1 MEWILRSGVCSPSS
15 LGWIKALK
23 DMGFKVLGLD
33 IKSYGRLINEIDD
46 FKQIKP
52 ASEQNEKEILDTL
65 INLQKKIKYKW
76 IISGPENEIIL
87 LAKYEK
93 LLNENGINIFHP
105 DYNSLITCTDKGLVN
120 FKVKGLI
127 PVPKILNSFE
137 EIDKCLTNKLILKPR
152 KGRGSQNIFICTKE
166 NVYKY
171 LELLDRDKREDF
183 IIQEYIDGYEYSV
196 DLLYDMNGRKLNM
209 VVRKRIEVDSGI
221 SILTQTEKN
230 PKIFYKLKS
239 YIDYLDKMFLFRG
252 GICIQFIHDINKDEF
267 YLTDINPR
275 LGGASIVSYY
285 ATKSF
290 RENIKNL
297 LKGNYESIKPN
308 LEPDYKNM
316 ILYRFYEDRF
326 YEV

>member
-1 MEWILRSGVCSPSS
+1 MEWILRSAVCSLSS

-23 DMGFKVLGLD
+23 NMGFKVLGID

-221 SILTQTEKN
+221 SVLTQTEKN
-230 PKIFYKLKS
+230 PKIFFKLKS
-239 YIDYLDKMFLFRG
+239 YIDHLDNMFLFRG
-252 GICIQFIHDINKDEF
+252 GMCIQFIHDMNKEEF

-285 ATKSF
+285 ASKSF
-290 RENIKNL
+290 RENIENL
-297 LKGNYESIKPN
+297 LKGNYESLKSN